1 MNGLQPTLAFHTSG
15 TNTPCDAVAV
25 AVAVVAVVAVAVVAV
40 AAAAAV
46 VAAAAVAAGV
56 LAAAGISGF
65 YGAIKSSC
73 WLLLVP

>member
-1 MNGLQPTLAFHTSG
+1 MAFHTSG
-15 TNTPCDAVAV
+15 MNTPCDAVAV

-46 VAAAAVAAGV
+46 AAGV
-56 LAAAGISGF
+56 LAAAGISVF

>member
-46 VAAAAVAAGV
+46 AAGV
-56 LAAAGISGF
+56 LAAAGISVF